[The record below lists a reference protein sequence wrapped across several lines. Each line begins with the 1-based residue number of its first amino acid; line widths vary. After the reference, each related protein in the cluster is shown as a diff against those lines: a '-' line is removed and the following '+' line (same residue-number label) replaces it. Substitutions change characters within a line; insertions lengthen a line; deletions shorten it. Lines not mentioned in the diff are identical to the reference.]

1 MLGKEISTLVNEIRN
16 AGTYE
21 INYNASALSTGI
33 YFYKLEFGGNS
44 EVRKFTLIK

>member
-1 MLGKEISTLVNEIRN
+1 MLGKEITTLVNENKN

-33 YFYKLEFGGNS
+33 YFYKLEFEGKN